1 MAIEVSSSKAV
12 CVRCGNAYGNRR
24 DNFPASYADTYKGA
38 GYIPICRRCIEDI
51 YNRYLRDCNGD
62 SRAAVRQVCRKLDLY
77 WKDSIYDSV
86 AKKSSPRSLIAQYIA
101 KLNNVANAGKS
112 YDDTLLEEG
121 SMWKNAI
128 YGTSQADEA
137 EPLPITE
144 DVIAFWGAGY
154 SPEMYE
160 RLEQRRKYYLSKY
173 PQAFPQDA
181 GADSIGSDV
190 LMRQLCNLE
199 VSIANDSAA
208 GKSIDKSVNSLNT
221 LIGSLNFK
229 PAQQK
234 DDGDSALEKTPFGV
248 WIRRWENE
256 RPIPEVDP
264 ELQDVD
270 GIVRYISTW
279 FFGHLSKMLGV
290 KNAYCKLYEDELAKM
305 RVDKP
310 EFADEDD
317 ETVFNS
323 VFAPDDS
330 E

>member
-1 MAIEVSSSKAV
+1 MAIEISSNKAI
-12 CVRCGNAYGNRR
+12 CVRCGRAFGNRR
-24 DNFPASYADTYKGA
+24 DSFPASYGETYRGA
-38 GYIPICRRCIEDI
+38 GYIPICRQCIEDI
-51 YNRYLRDCNGD
+51 YNSYLRDCNGD
-62 SRAAVRQVCRKLDLY
+62 SKAAVRQVCRKLDLY
-77 WKDSIYDSV
+77 WKETIYDSV
-86 AKKSSPRSLIAQYIA
+86 VKKSSPRSLIAQYIA
-101 KLNNVANAGKS
+101 RLNNVSNAGKS
-112 YDDTLLEEG
+112 YDNTLLEEG
-121 SMWKNAI
+121 IMWKNAVQNI
-128 YGTSQADEA
+128 SQSSHT
-137 EPLPITE
+137 EPVSITD
-144 DVIAFWGAGY
+144 DVISFWGAGY
-154 SPEMYE
+154 SPDMYE

-173 PQAFPQDA
+173 PQAFPQD
-181 GADSIGSDV
+181 GSADNIGSDV

-234 DDGDSALEKTPFGV
+234 DEGDSASDKTPFGV

-256 RPIPEVDP
+256 RPIPEPDP

-270 GIVRYISTW
+270 GIIRYISIW
-279 FFGHLSKMLGV
+279 FFGHLSKMLGI

-310 EFADEDD
+310 EFIEEDD

-323 VFAPDDS
+323 LFSSDDS